1 MLHKNSS
8 ILFSVSVLSASL
20 CLSACQKQNDDAEQ
34 SVSTP
39 KVAQVQP
46 KPVPFEFTANVDNIP
61 VQLPACEGNNCPEF
75 QVQRLKTNYAFID
88 QQVDAAIIATL
99 RANLDLTMTN
109 PAASELAASEP
120 QTDDLRQQVQQYAK
134 AFLALNQELKK
145 MNANPQ
151 ISFHVQ
157 PKILRKQ
164 DYWVTVQLN
173 SDSFLGG
180 AHGAAAQQYL
190 MFDLKHQQQLHLNDI
205 LLPDRRNALLKQ
217 LHQQFAQWVEA
228 QKLAD
233 NVQEYEDA
241 WPFKL
246 TNNFYLSSQGLVL
259 QYAEYEIGPYV
270 VGMPS
275 FTIPYAQLKGILKPE
290 YLPKPEIT
298 QTKTASKVQHST

>member
-1 MLHKNSS
+1 MLHKNLS
-8 ILFSVSVLSASL
+8 ILFSISVLSASL
-20 CLSACQKQNDDAEQ
+20 CLSACQKKNDDAEQ
-34 SVSTP
+34 PVSSPQLTHV
-39 KVAQVQP
+39 KN
-46 KPVPFEFTANVDNIP
+46 KPALFEFTANLDNIP

-99 RANLDLTMTN
+99 RNNLDLTTIN
-109 PAASELAASEP
+109 PAASELVASEP
-120 QTDDLRQQVQQYAK
+120 QTTDLHQQVQQYAK
-134 AFLALNQELKK
+134 AFLALDQELKK
-145 MNANPQ
+145 INANPQ

-164 DYWVTVQLN
+164 DNLVTVQLN

-190 MFDLKHQQQLHLNDI
+190 TFDLKHKQQLYLNDI
-205 LLPDRRNALLKQ
+205 LLPDHRNALLKQ
-217 LHQQFAQWVEA
+217 LHQQFAQWVET

-233 NVQEYEDA
+233 NVKDYEDA

-246 TNNFYLSSQGLVL
+246 SNNFYLSSQGLVL

-290 YLPKPEIT
+290 YLPKPDTT
-298 QTKTASKVQHST
+298 QAKTASTAQR